1 MKLTALFFKGGIME
15 TRLLKYKKKN
25 RRTKFILNL
34 VLSSFIILLCSITIL
49 SKIPGTYAWFETKST
64 AVGVIQ
70 NAKTSD
76 LVEIQVGNIK
86 YIGQC
91 KVKTSLSVK
100 NISSTDIPIK
110 IQLVNLD
117 SKDKTVS
124 DISLQGNSKYT
135 TDPTMINLNKD
146 QCSINNIEYR
156 VIGYNGYINELIPIQ
171 LNLQKLQEP
180 STSLDKNQVNVN
192 NVTPSPVQGIENNNK
207 TDSKTVIDGT
217 GPANTS
223 STVSIADP
231 TNGQSSIG
239 NATNGI
245 QQAPPDS
252 GTTINKSTSTSVD
265 TSGNGSQTQG
275 TESALTQP

>member
-1 MKLTALFFKGGIME
+1 ME

-25 RRTKFILNL
+25 RRTKFIVNL
-34 VLSSFIILLCSITIL
+34 VLSSFIILICSITIL
-49 SKIPGTYAWFETKST
+49 SKIPGTYAWFETKSS

-91 KVKTSLSVK
+91 KVKTTLSVK

-156 VIGYNGYINELIPIQ
+156 VIGYNGYINEVIPIK

-192 NVTPSPVQGIENNNK
+192 NVTPSPVQGIENNNT
-207 TDSKTVIDGT
+207 TDSKTAIGGT
-217 GPANTS
+217 GPVNTS
-223 STVSIADP
+223 STVSIADT

-252 GTTINKSTSTSVD
+252 GTTVNNSTSTSVD

-275 TESALTQP
+275 TESSLTQP